1 MTEKERKRL
10 ETITVYDR
18 EYWQRP
24 GCVLGGM
31 DEVGRGPLAGPVAA
45 CCIVMPDD
53 PLIEHVND
61 SKKLSESRREKIY
74 PLLTDTALD
83 YCVSFVEPDTIDS
96 INILEATR
104 LAFTNAYNG
113 MKHKPTDLLI
123 DALQGLKLDAV
134 QHILIHGDAL
144 SYSIAAASIIAKV
157 QRDRYMIEMDR
168 IYPEYKFAKN
178 KGYGTAEHIE
188 AIRKYGP
195 CPIHRLSF
203 ISKFLEPNALR

>member
-1 MTEKERKRL
+1 RTRL
-10 ETITVYDR
+10 ESITAYDR
-18 EYWQRP
+18 EYWGKQ

-45 CCIVMPDD
+45 CCIIMPSD

-74 PLLTDTALD
+74 PVLIDTAVD
-83 YCVSFVEPDTIDS
+83 YCVSFVEPDVIDS

-113 MKHKPTDLLI
+113 MKRKPTDLLI
-123 DALQGLKLDAV
+123 DALQGLKLDAE

-144 SYSIAAASIIAKV
+144 SYSIAAASIVAKV
-157 QRDRYMIEMDR
+157 HRDRYMIEMDR
-168 IYPEYKFAKN
+168 VYPEYKFAKN

-188 AIRKYGP
+188 ALRKFGP
-195 CPIHRLSF
+195 CPIHRISF
-203 ISKFLEPNALR
+203 ISKFLRQ

>member
-1 MTEKERKRL
+1 MTEKERTRL
-10 ETITVYDR
+10 ESITAYDR
-18 EYWQRP
+18 VYWGRQGRI
-24 GCVLGGM
+24 LGGM

-45 CCIVMPDD
+45 CCIIMPSD

-74 PLLTDTALD
+74 PVLIDTAVD
-83 YCVSFVEPDTIDS
+83 YCVSFVEPDVIDS

-113 MKHKPTDLLI
+113 MKRKPTDLLI
-123 DALQGLKLDAV
+123 DALQGLKLDAE

-144 SYSIAAASIIAKV
+144 SYSIAAASIVAKV
-157 QRDRYMIEMDR
+157 HRDRYMIEMDR
-168 IYPEYKFAKN
+168 VYPEYKFAKN

-188 AIRKYGP
+188 ALRKFGP
-195 CPIHRLSF
+195 CPIHRISF
-203 ISKFLEPNALR
+203 ISKFLRQ

>member
-1 MTEKERKRL
+1 MTEKERTRL
-10 ETITVYDR
+10 ESITAYDR
-18 EYWQRP
+18 EYWGKQ

-45 CCIVMPDD
+45 CCIIMPSD

-74 PLLTDTALD
+74 PILIDTAVD
-83 YCVSFVEPDTIDS
+83 YCVSFVEPDVIDS

-113 MKHKPTDLLI
+113 MKRKPTDLLI
-123 DALQGLKLDAV
+123 DALQGLKLDAE

-144 SYSIAAASIIAKV
+144 SVSIAAASVMAKV
-157 QRDRYMIEMDR
+157 TRDRYMAEMDSL
-168 IYPEYKFAKN
+168 YPGYGFAKN
-178 KGYGTAEHIE
+178 KGYGSADHIK
-188 AIRKYGP
+188 AIKELGP
-195 CPIHRLSF
+195 CPIHRRSF
-203 ISKFLEPNALR
+203 IGNFV

>member
-1 MTEKERKRL
+1 MTEKERTRL
-10 ETITVYDR
+10 ESITAYDR
-18 EYWQRP
+18 EYWGKQ

-45 CCIVMPDD
+45 CCIIMPSD

-74 PLLTDTALD
+74 PILIDTAVD
-83 YCVSFVEPDTIDS
+83 YCVSFVEPDVIDS

-113 MKHKPTDLLI
+113 MKRKPTDLLI
-123 DALQGLKLDAV
+123 DALQGLKLDAE

-144 SYSIAAASIIAKV
+144 SYSIAAASIVAKV
-157 QRDRYMIEMDR
+157 HRDRYMIEMDR
-168 IYPEYKFAKN
+168 VYPEYKFAKN

-188 AIRKYGP
+188 ALRKYGP
-195 CPIHRLSF
+195 CPIHRISF
-203 ISKFLEPNALR
+203 ISKFLRQ

>member
-1 MTEKERKRL
+1 MTEKERTRL
-10 ETITVYDR
+10 ESITAYDR
-18 EYWQRP
+18 EYWGKQ

-45 CCIVMPDD
+45 CCIIMPSD

-74 PLLTDTALD
+74 PVLIDTAVD
-83 YCVSFVEPDTIDS
+83 YCVSFVEPDVIDS

-113 MKHKPTDLLI
+113 MKRKPTDLLI
-123 DALQGLKLDAV
+123 DALQGLKLDAE

-144 SYSIAAASIIAKV
+144 SYSIAAASIVAKV
-157 QRDRYMIEMDR
+157 HRDRYMIEMDR
-168 IYPEYKFAKN
+168 VYPEFKFAKN

-188 AIRKYGP
+188 ALRKYGP
-195 CPIHRLSF
+195 CPIHRISF
-203 ISKFLEPNALR
+203 ISKFLRQ

>member
-1 MTEKERKRL
+1 MTEKERTRL
-10 ETITVYDR
+10 ESITAYDR
-18 EYWQRP
+18 EYWGKQ

-45 CCIVMPDD
+45 CCIIMPSD

-74 PLLTDTALD
+74 PILIDTAVD
-83 YCVSFVEPDTIDS
+83 YCVSFVEPDVIDS

-113 MKHKPTDLLI
+113 MKRKPTDLLI
-123 DALQGLKLDAV
+123 DALQGLKLDAE

-144 SYSIAAASIIAKV
+144 SYSIAAASIVAKV
-157 QRDRYMIEMDR
+157 HRDRYMIEMDR
-168 IYPEYKFAKN
+168 VYPEFKFAKN

-188 AIRKYGP
+188 ALRKYGP
-195 CPIHRLSF
+195 CPIHRISF
-203 ISKFLEPNALR
+203 ISKFLRQ

>member
-1 MTEKERKRL
+1 MTEKERTRL
-10 ETITVYDR
+10 ESITAYDR
-18 EYWQRP
+18 EYWGKQ

-45 CCIVMPDD
+45 CCIIMPSD

-74 PLLTDTALD
+74 PVLIDTAVD
-83 YCVSFVEPDTIDS
+83 YCVSFVEPDVIDS

-113 MKHKPTDLLI
+113 MKRKPTDLLI
-123 DALQGLKLDAV
+123 DALQGLKLDAE

-144 SYSIAAASIIAKV
+144 SYSIAAASIVAKV
-157 QRDRYMIEMDR
+157 HRDRYMIEMDR
-168 IYPEYKFAKN
+168 VYPEYKFAKN

-188 AIRKYGP
+188 ALRKFGP
-195 CPIHRLSF
+195 CPIHRISF
-203 ISKFLEPNALR
+203 ISKFLRQ

>member
-1 MTEKERKRL
+1 MTEKERTRL
-10 ETITVYDR
+10 ESITAYDR
-18 EYWQRP
+18 EYWGRQ

-45 CCIVMPDD
+45 CCIIMPSD

-74 PLLTDTALD
+74 PVLIDTAVD
-83 YCVSFVEPDTIDS
+83 YCVSFVEPDVIDS

-113 MKHKPTDLLI
+113 MKRKPTDLLI
-123 DALQGLKLDAV
+123 DALQGLKLDAE

-144 SYSIAAASIIAKV
+144 SYSIAAASIVAKV
-157 QRDRYMIEMDR
+157 HRDRYMIEMDR
-168 IYPEYKFAKN
+168 VYPEYKFAKN

-188 AIRKYGP
+188 ALRKFGP
-195 CPIHRLSF
+195 CPIHRISF
-203 ISKFLEPNALR
+203 ISKFLRQ

>member
-1 MTEKERKRL
+1 MTEKERTRL
-10 ETITVYDR
+10 ESLTAYDR
-18 EYWQRP
+18 EYWGRQ

-45 CCIVMPDD
+45 CCIIMPSD

-74 PLLTDTALD
+74 PILIDTAVD
-83 YCVSFVEPDTIDS
+83 YCVSFVEPDVIDS

-113 MKHKPTDLLI
+113 MKRKPTDLLI
-123 DALQGLKLDAV
+123 DALQGLKLDAE

-144 SYSIAAASIIAKV
+144 SYSIAAASIVAKV
-157 QRDRYMIEMDR
+157 HRDRYMIEMDR
-168 IYPEYKFAKN
+168 VYPEFKFAKN

-188 AIRKYGP
+188 ALRKYGP
-195 CPIHRLSF
+195 CPIHRISF
-203 ISKFLEPNALR
+203 ISKFLRQ

>member
-1 MTEKERKRL
+1 MTEKERTRL
-10 ETITVYDR
+10 ESITAYDR
-18 EYWQRP
+18 EYWGKQ

-45 CCIVMPDD
+45 CCIIMPSD

-74 PLLTDTALD
+74 PVLIDTAVD
-83 YCVSFVEPDTIDS
+83 YCVSFVEPDVIDS

-113 MKHKPTDLLI
+113 MKRKPTDLLI
-123 DALQGLKLDAV
+123 DALQGLKLDAE
-134 QHILIHGDAL
+134 QHILFHGDAL
-144 SYSIAAASIIAKV
+144 SYSIAAASIVAKV
-157 QRDRYMIEMDR
+157 HRDRYMIEMDR
-168 IYPEYKFAKN
+168 VYPEYKFAKN

-188 AIRKYGP
+188 ALRKYGP
-195 CPIHRLSF
+195 CPIHRISF
-203 ISKFLEPNALR
+203 ISKFLRQ

>member
-1 MTEKERKRL
+1 MTEKERTRL
-10 ETITVYDR
+10 ESITAYDR
-18 EYWQRP
+18 EYWGKQ

-45 CCIVMPDD
+45 CCIIMPSD

-74 PLLTDTALD
+74 PVLIDTAVD
-83 YCVSFVEPDTIDS
+83 YCVSFVEPDVIDS

-113 MKHKPTDLLI
+113 MKRKPTDLLI
-123 DALQGLKLDAV
+123 DALQGLKLDAE

-144 SYSIAAASIIAKV
+144 SYSIAAASIVAKV
-157 QRDRYMIEMDR
+157 HRDRYMIEMDR
-168 IYPEYKFAKN
+168 VYPEYKFAKN
-178 KGYGTAEHIE
+178 KGYGTAEHIAALKE
-188 AIRKYGP
+188 LGP
-195 CPIHRLSF
+195 CPIHRRSF
-203 ISKFLEPNALR
+203 IGHFV

>member
-1 MTEKERKRL
+1 MTEKERTRL
-10 ETITVYDR
+10 ESITAYDR
-18 EYWQRP
+18 EYWGRQ

-45 CCIVMPDD
+45 CCIIMPSD

-74 PLLTDTALD
+74 PILIDTAVD
-83 YCVSFVEPDTIDS
+83 YCVSFVEPDVIDS

-113 MKHKPTDLLI
+113 MKRKPTDLLI
-123 DALQGLKLDAV
+123 DALQGLKLDAE

-144 SYSIAAASIIAKV
+144 SYSIAAASIVAKV
-157 QRDRYMIEMDR
+157 HRDRYMIEMDR
-168 IYPEYKFAKN
+168 VYPEYKFAKN

-188 AIRKYGP
+188 ALRKFGP
-195 CPIHRLSF
+195 CPIHRISF
-203 ISKFLEPNALR
+203 ISKFLRQ

>member
-1 MTEKERKRL
+1 MTEKERTRL
-10 ETITVYDR
+10 ESITAYDR
-18 EYWQRP
+18 EYWGKQ

-45 CCIVMPDD
+45 CCIIMPSD

-74 PLLTDTALD
+74 PVLIDTAVD
-83 YCVSFVEPDTIDS
+83 YCVSFVEPDVIDS

-113 MKHKPTDLLI
+113 MKRKPTDLLI
-123 DALQGLKLDAV
+123 DALQGLKLDAE

-144 SYSIAAASIIAKV
+144 SYSIAAASIVAKV
-157 QRDRYMIEMDR
+157 HRDRYMIEMDR
-168 IYPEYKFAKN
+168 VYPEYKFAKN

-188 AIRKYGP
+188 ALRKYGP
-195 CPIHRLSF
+195 CPIHRISF
-203 ISKFLEPNALR
+203 ISKFLRQ

>member
-1 MTEKERKRL
+1 MTEKERTRL
-10 ETITVYDR
+10 ESITAYDR
-18 EYWQRP
+18 EYWGKQ

-45 CCIVMPDD
+45 CCIIMPSD

-74 PLLTDTALD
+74 PVLIDTAVD
-83 YCVSFVEPDTIDS
+83 YCVSFVEPDVIDS

-113 MKHKPTDLLI
+113 MKRKPTDLLI
-123 DALQGLKLDAV
+123 DALQGLKLDAE

-144 SYSIAAASIIAKV
+144 SYSIAAASIVAKV
-157 QRDRYMIEMDR
+157 HRDRYMIEMDR
-168 IYPEYKFAKN
+168 VYPEYKFAKN

-188 AIRKYGP
+188 ALRKFGP
-195 CPIHRLSF
+195 CPIHRSSF
-203 ISKFLEPNALR
+203 ISKFLRQ

>member
-1 MTEKERKRL
+1 MTEKERTRL
-10 ETITVYDR
+10 ESITAYDR
-18 EYWQRP
+18 EYWGKQ

-45 CCIVMPDD
+45 CCIIMPSD

-74 PLLTDTALD
+74 PVLIDTAVD
-83 YCVSFVEPDTIDS
+83 YCVSFVEPDVIDS

-113 MKHKPTDLLI
+113 MKRKPTDLLI
-123 DALQGLKLDAV
+123 DALQGLKLDAE

-144 SYSIAAASIIAKV
+144 SYSIAAASIVAKV
-157 QRDRYMIEMDR
+157 HRDRYMIEMDR
-168 IYPEYKFAKN
+168 VYPEYKFAKN
-178 KGYGTAEHIE
+178 KGYGTAEHLE
-188 AIRKYGP
+188 ALRKFGP
-195 CPIHRLSF
+195 CPIHRISF
-203 ISKFLEPNALR
+203 ISKFLRQ